1 MQGTVPGEGLPQQ
14 VLETASLARA
24 VFGTKLCSVLLYGS
38 AALRG
43 TRPDSDLDL
52 LLVTEREMTQDERL
66 QMTGR
71 LLALSGPV
79 GCRNR
84 RPMEVTVF
92 SRRDLLQVRERPGWQ
107 YQYGEWLRQE
117 LLRGALPQRSENPD
131 AILLLWQAGCC
142 HVPVWGRPAEEWLPR
157 FSKEEIDRAM
167 ERSLPEL
174 LSFLKGDE
182 RNVLL
187 TLSRMWVTAQTGEL
201 CSKDEAAARVLPALP
216 GRLAPLRELA
226 RSAYLGEAKDNWE
239 GQQQAAQELA
249 LWMGRAILARLA
261 GAPRERRFS
270 GASRGIV
277 LPASKKDRR
286 KAQKPFACLCGLIL
300 CGALSKRQDAQNLPW
315 CLSGF
320 TCWRW
325 SSRSSRPSS

>member
-1 MQGTVPGEGLPQQ
+1 MQGCAPFLLRAGPARSKKAQKGGGKGDFPAPFALFPKGLGLLEKGAPLGLCEKGGIWMQGTVPGEGLPQQ
-14 VLETASLARA
+14 VLEMASLARA

-79 GCRNR
+79 GCRDR

-216 GRLAPLRELA
+216 GRLSPLLELA

-239 GQQQAAQELA
+239 GEQQAAQELA
-249 LWMGRAILARLA
+249 LWMGRAILAMLSR
-261 GAPRERRFS
+261 AP
-270 GASRGIV
+270 
-277 LPASKKDRR
+277 
-286 KAQKPFACLCGLIL
+286 
-300 CGALSKRQDAQNLPW
+300 
-315 CLSGF
+315 
-320 TCWRW
+320 
-325 SSRSSRPSS
+325 